1 MEFHANLNATGIG
14 FYQALVLSPFLTFT
28 ISGGALTDR
37 IGARASYV
45 LSTSLFVIIL
55 ICYGILDHYIGFVTK
70 YLLKAVE
77 F

>member
-1 MEFHANLNATGIG
+1 MEFHAN
-14 FYQALVLSPFLTFT
+14 
-28 ISGGALTDR
+28 
-37 IGARASYV
+37 YV